1 MNIKTVLFDLD
12 GTLIDTNELI
22 YVSFKYTFD
31 KYGYSFSREEI
42 LEFNGPP
49 LIETFM
55 NVNPEKADDM
65 LKTYREHNFQHHNDL
80 VTVFPNVIET
90 LESLRENGIKMGIVS
105 TKMRNG
111 VELGLEVTKL
121 KHFFDSIVSL
131 DDVQNAKPHPEP
143 VLKGMKELKG
153 SPETTIMI
161 GDNYQ
166 DIESGKNA
174 GVKTAGVA
182 WSLKGVDVLKR
193 HDPTYILND
202 MQDLD
207 RKSTRLNSSHVAI
220 S

>member
-1 MNIKTVLFDLD
+1 MNIETVLFDLD

-22 YVSFKYTFD
+22 YVSFKYTFG

-49 LIETFM
+49 LIDTF
-55 NVNPEKADDM
+55 NQVDPNKAEEM
-65 LKTYREHNFQHHNDL
+65 LQTYREHNFEHHNDL
-80 VTVFPNVIET
+80 ISVFPNVKDT
-90 LESLRENGIKMGIVS
+90 LEQLHANGIKMGIVS

-121 KHFFDSIVSL
+121 EHFFDSIISL
-131 DDVQNAKPHPEP
+131 DDVNNAKPHPEP
-143 VLKGMKELKG
+143 VLRGMKELNG
-153 SPETTIMI
+153 IPETTIMI
-161 GDNYQ
+161 GDNFQ

-202 MQDLD
+202 MQDL
-207 RKSTRLNSSHVAI
+207 LPIIGV
-220 S
+220 